1 MRIIPAI
8 DIIDGQCVRLSQ
20 GDFNQKKVYNSNPLE
35 VAQDFE
41 SKGIEYLHLV
51 DLDGAKKGEVV
62 NLNILKEIA
71 QSTDLTIDFGGGIQ
85 RLEDVEKIIEA
96 GASQVTI
103 GSLAVKKPEL
113 LIQWGE
119 KVGQEKLIIA
129 ADCKEG
135 NVLQKGWKEGSAW
148 SILDFIQQYEQ
159 EGFLN
164 IMTTDVSKDGMLQGP
179 SIGLY
184 KSILQK
190 TTVNL
195 IASGGVRN
203 LEDLNTLKTL
213 GCEGAIVGKAIY
225 EGTLKLEEIC

>member
-8 DIIDGQCVRLSQ
+8 DIIEGQCVRLSQ

-41 SKGIEYLHLV
+41 SKGIKYLHLV

-71 QSTDLTIDFGGGIQ
+71 QSTNLTIDFGGGIQ
-85 RLEDVEKIIEA
+85 DLNDIEKILDA

-113 LIQWGE
+113 VVQWGE
-119 KVGQEKLIIA
+119 KIGKEKLIIA

-135 NVLQKGWKEGSAW
+135 SVLQKGWTEGSAW
-148 SILDFIQQYEQ
+148 SILNFIEQYEE

-164 IMTTDVSKDGMLQGP
+164 IMTTDVSKDGMMQGP
-179 SIGLY
+179 SNELY
-184 KSILQK
+184 RTILQK
-190 TTVNL
+190 TNVNL

-203 LEDLNTLKTL
+203 REDLNTLKNL

-225 EGTLKLEEIC
+225 EGTLKLEELC